1 MSQGGIDPEKVT
13 KPIQLVAAWL
23 RLSSSS
29 SGSSSAL
36 QDRFRSRRGFPSFTR
51 SRRYARSRCLRAWC
65 SGCRRVIERSYKKT
79 PTTRSSARNGS
90 SRRAS
95 RRRTFPVRAAT
106 SLAGRSSILVISGQ
120 RWMRIVEKQRGL
132 FVVHTWRPST
142 QSGQVADITIRLHE
156 HGPEW
161 TPISN
166 GDVERVE
173 YYLGSSFF
181 GGKAVSKTNAND
193 GFRLDVSAWG
203 STVCV
208 ARVHFRNEDPVEIY
222 RYLDF
227 AVAS

>member
-13 KPIQLVAAWL
+13 KPIQLVAAWFAAL
-23 RLSSSS
+23 VLLVGLFLGASGQVQEPSWLPVVYAFAAVCTVPLFASLVFRLQTRYR
-29 SGSSSAL
+29 AEL
-36 QDRFRSRRGFPSFTR
+36 QEDPYYAKFRSEREQQEGFKAENLPG
-51 SRRYARSRCLRAWC
+51 AGGDQ
-65 SGCRRVIERSYKKT
+65 SGGEIEH
-79 PTTRSSARNGS
+79 PGD
-90 SRRAS
+90 
-95 RRRTFPVRAAT
+95 
-106 SLAGRSSILVISGQ
+106 LGQ